1 MVRGGCELW
10 ITTKLKP
17 GKSSVTVTAQSHR
30 WLAVNVEIDLIFL
43 LPVVVAHAPPE
54 VANELIRKQWW
65 EELSQIVLGMAPR
78 SGQVWLVIDANGR
91 LGSHTSAAVG
101 SCHAQT
107 QNGNGKALHSLLMEA
122 GLYATNTFTQEGKA
136 TWFATSGY
144 GSRID
149 YVCAPQALRSDV
161 SRAGTCEEVLLQTGG
176 RLDHIPV
183 FADVSIQPLQGM
195 RKVLLKRH
203 ICDVRMARFDSDANS
218 EVRGCHSTCSCYA
231 LDLGCAPPR

>member
-1 MVRGGCELW
+1 
-10 ITTKLKP
+10 
-17 GKSSVTVTAQSHR
+17 
-30 WLAVNVEIDLIFL
+30 
-43 LPVVVAHAPPE
+43 
-54 VANELIRKQWW
+54 
-65 EELSQIVLGMAPR
+65 MAPR
-78 SGQVWLVIDANGR
+78 SGQVWLLTDANGR

-149 YVCAPQALRSDV
+149 YVCSPQALRSAV

-176 RLDHIPV
+176 RLDHLPV

-195 RKVLLKRH
+195 RKVQRKRH
-203 ICDVRMARFDSDANS
+203 ICDVRMARFDSDAIQRFEAAIALAPAMPS
-218 EVRGCHSTCSCYA
+218 TFAVDHHADVLARYVRQTAAEVFPKAVARRKK
-231 LDLGCAPPR
+231 DWI

>member
-1 MVRGGCELW
+1 M
-10 ITTKLKP
+10 
-17 GKSSVTVTAQSHR
+17 
-30 WLAVNVEIDLIFL
+30 
-43 LPVVVAHAPPE
+43 
-54 VANELIRKQWW
+54 ANELIRKQWC
-65 EELSQIVLGMAPR
+65 EELSQIVLGMALR
-78 SGQVWLVIDANGR
+78 SGQVWLLIDANGR

-149 YVCAPQALRSDV
+149 YVCAPQALRSAV

-176 RLDHIPV
+176 RLDHLLV

-195 RKVLLKRH
+195 RKVQRKRP
-203 ICDVRMARFDSDANS
+203 ICDVRMARFDSDAIQKFEAAIALAPAMPS
-218 EVRGCHSTCSCYA
+218 TFAVDHHADVLASYVRQTAAEV
-231 LDLGCAPPR
+231 